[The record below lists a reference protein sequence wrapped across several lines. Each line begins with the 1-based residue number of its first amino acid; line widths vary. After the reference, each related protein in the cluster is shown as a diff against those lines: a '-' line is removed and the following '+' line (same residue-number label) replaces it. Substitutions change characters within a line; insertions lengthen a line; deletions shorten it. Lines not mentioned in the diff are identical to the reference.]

1 MENDVILNDK
11 TDIWYT
17 FNFFFFFANDI
28 GIKSIN
34 HNYDIE
40 IIFSH
45 ICNLIRMLTPSSA
58 YN

>member
-1 MENDVILNDK
+1 MIKQIYGILL
-11 TDIWYT
+11 III
-17 FNFFFFFANDI
+17 FFFANDI

-45 ICNLIRMLTPSSA
+45 ICNLISMLTPSSA
-58 YN
+58 YNYITSVFH

>member
-1 MENDVILNDK
+1 MIKQIYGILL
-11 TDIWYT
+11 II
-17 FNFFFFFANDI
+17 FFFFANDI

-45 ICNLIRMLTPSSA
+45 ICNLISMLTPSSA
-58 YN
+58 YNYITSVFH